1 MGTTQP
7 KRLNI
12 YTVRFVMTEKTF
24 EGERETD
31 VTEERTLGA
40 TDFRTAVD
48 LAETLIPSLRYSR
61 PENFNFKVSD
71 IVLIHAG
78 VIIE

>member
-1 MGTTQP
+1 MEP
-7 KRLNI
+7 KRMNI
-12 YTVRFVMTEKTF
+12 YTARFIMMEKTY

-40 TDFRTAVD
+40 TDFKTAVD
-48 LAETLIPSLRYSR
+48 LAETLIPSLRRSR

-71 IVLIHAG
+71 IVLLHAG